1 MGNLKLAWFEL
12 MFLMPKSET
21 YFFKSSRILCNVDLI
36 DVFFCIFHNYWFEFI
51 HYCLNRKIGVL
62 QVFDLKIV
70 CFNPWLKTLT
80 VRWMPIVLST
90 LIYLNIAP
98 QFSDELFF
106 YQYGI
111 RVLIVQ
117 NFKKIL
123 KFLYHSQLPVAFS
136 VTTDLIPSTKASIER
151 PEVFREHSIGK
162 GLFHLWLKFLIVWGF
177 RNVLSKW
184 NHLVMQNELTP

>member
-1 MGNLKLAWFEL
+1 
-12 MFLMPKSET
+12 MFSVK
-21 YFFKSSRILCNVDLI
+21 FFKTTGLNSS
-36 DVFFCIFHNYWFEFI
+36 IFVS
-51 HYCLNRKIGVL
+51 IGNSEYL
-62 QVFDLKIV
+62 QVFALKIV
-70 CFNPWLKTLT
+70 CFNPWLKKLT
-80 VRWMPIVLST
+80 VRRMPIVLST

-177 RNVLSKW
+177 RNVVSKW